1 MTASAQTR
9 ARLSPCI
16 GVCKLDEQSG
26 FCLGCGRT
34 GGEIGAWSTLGGPER
49 DAIWAELPERLK
61 ALAVRVRLLPLLGEE
76 IRDWVAETITA
87 RKGTWVTGM
96 PGGAAEFPCLAGREV
111 AVETGSDFVVGR
123 AQDANFRLRITDK
136 VRAFAFE
143 DDGPIVLGFPRGRVT
158 LVTASVFTP
167 LGSDIDAIDEKHST
181 HELFEFG
188 LGRRASR
195 FCVRTDDPA
204 LIATLRTFSG
214 KPWAEMLAQ
223 AGAEIIAKSPA
234 RVVESQLAR
243 IEVFSPIPPPGGTSS
258 PGAHTHLLPQFLA
271 TGEEIPA
278 ALSLP
283 DYAAPLAIFYPGKPP
298 A

>member
-1 MTASAQTR
+1 MTVTLPTR
-9 ARLSPCI
+9 PRHSPCI

-34 GGEIGAWSTLGGPER
+34 GGEIGAWSGLGEPER
-49 DAIWAELPERLK
+49 DAIWAKLPERLA
-61 ALAVRVRLLPLLGEE
+61 ALAVRVRLLPLIGDE

-87 RKGTWVTGM
+87 RRGTWVTGV

-111 AVETGSDFVVGR
+111 TVETGSDFVVGR
-123 AQDANFRLRITDK
+123 AHDARFRLRVTDK
-136 VRAFAFE
+136 VRAFAF
-143 DDGPIVLGFPRGRVT
+143 DGDGPIVLGFPRGRVS
-158 LVTASVFTP
+158 LVTGSVFTP
-167 LGSDIDAIDEKHST
+167 LGTDIDAIDEDRSS
-181 HELFEFG
+181 HELFDFG

-195 FCVRTDDPA
+195 FCVRTDDPD
-204 LIATLRTFSG
+204 LIATLRAFSG
-214 KPWAEMLAQ
+214 RSWGEVLAQ

-243 IEVFSPIPPPGGTSS
+243 IEVFAPIPPPGGRSS
-258 PGAHTHLLPQFLA
+258 TGAHTHLLPEFLA
-271 TGEEIPA
+271 TGEEMPA

>member
-1 MTASAQTR
+1 MTATLPTR
-9 ARLSPCI
+9 SRHSPCI

-34 GGEIGAWSTLGGPER
+34 GGEIGAWSGLSEPDR
-49 DAIWAELPERLK
+49 DAIWAKLPERLQ

-96 PGGAAEFPCLAGREV
+96 PGGAAEFPCVAGREV
-111 AVETGSDFVVGR
+111 TVETGSDFVIGR
-123 AQDANFRLRITDK
+123 AQDARFRLRVTDK

-143 DDGPIVLGFPRGRVT
+143 GDGPIVLGFPRGRVT
-158 LVTASVFTP
+158 LVSTSVFTP
-167 LGSDIDAIDEKHST
+167 LGTDIDAIEEDQGT
-181 HELFEFG
+181 FELFDFG

-195 FCVRTDDPA
+195 FCVRTDDA
-204 LIATLRTFSG
+204 GLIARLRTFSG
-214 KPWAEMLAQ
+214 MRWEEVLAQ
-223 AGAEIIAKSPA
+223 AGADIIAKSPA

-243 IEVFSPIPPPGGTSS
+243 IEVFSPIPPPGGRSS
-258 PGAHTHLLPQFLA
+258 PGAHTHLLPEFLA

>member
-9 ARLSPCI
+9 ARHSPCI

-34 GGEIGAWSTLGGPER
+34 GGEIGVWSTLGGSER

-96 PGGAAEFPCLAGREV
+96 PGGAAEFPCLAGREA

-258 PGAHTHLLPQFLA
+258 SGAHTHLLPQFLA

>member
-1 MTASAQTR
+1 MTATVQTR
-9 ARLSPCI
+9 ARHSPCI

-34 GGEIGAWSTLGGPER
+34 GGEIGAWSSLDEPER
-49 DAIWAELPERLK
+49 DAIWAKLPERLQ
-61 ALAVRVRLLPLLGEE
+61 ALAVRVRLLPLLGAE

-111 AVETGSDFVVGR
+111 TVETGNDFVVGR
-123 AQDANFRLRITDK
+123 AHDASFRLRVTDK
-136 VRAFAFE
+136 VRAFAFD
-143 DDGPIVLGFPRGRVT
+143 DDGPVVLGFPRGRVT

-167 LGSDIDAIDEKHST
+167 LGSDIDAIDEEHSA

-195 FCVRTDDPA
+195 FCVRTDDPE
-204 LIATLRTFSG
+204 LIAALRAFSG

-243 IEVFSPIPPPGGTSS
+243 IEVFTPIPLPGGTSS
-258 PGAHTHLLPQFLA
+258 PGAHTHLLPEFLA
-271 TGEEIPA
+271 RGEEIPA